1 MLLQT
6 HTVQGA
12 QDVAVSWNVQKM
24 PLQLSAYHCFR
35 TSTCD
40 TAHDTNNS
48 GYLLQDLVIAH
59 YHPPP
64 PTITTHTLL
73 THLSDK
79 SWFLKSV
86 SYPSSVIV
94 KKFDIH

>member
-35 TSTCD
+35 TASTCD
-40 TAHDTNNS
+40 TAHNTNNS

-64 PTITTHTLL
+64 PHHHHTHTSN
-73 THLSDK
+73 T
-79 SWFLKSV
+79 SV
-86 SYPSSVIV
+86 R
-94 KKFDIH
+94 